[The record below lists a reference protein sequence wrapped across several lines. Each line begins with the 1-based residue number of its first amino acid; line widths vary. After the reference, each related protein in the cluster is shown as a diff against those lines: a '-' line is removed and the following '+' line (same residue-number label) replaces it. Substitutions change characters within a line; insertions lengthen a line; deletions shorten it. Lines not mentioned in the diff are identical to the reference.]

1 MCSVLKLSRGGYY
14 KWLKRTESRR
24 AREDRVLI
32 DEILRLHLKSKGR
45 SGAFQICL
53 DLKDQ
58 GQRVDRRRVAKL
70 MREVG
75 ITGIT
80 RRKKWRTTVR
90 DKNARPAPDL
100 VERRFVAQGAD
111 QLWVADI
118 TELPMTSSRAYLAI
132 VMDVWSRKVVG
143 WATSTQMPAELVIRA
158 LDMALERRGYPQGV
172 IHHSDQGS
180 QYTSKAFK
188 DRCQQAGVRVSMG
201 SVGDCYD
208 NAMAES
214 FFATLECEL
223 LNIVPIFKS
232 FAEAES
238 AFFQFIEGFYNTR
251 RRHSRLGHLSPV
263 QYEDAVAG

>member
-1 MCSVLKLSRGGYY
+1 
-14 KWLKRTESRR
+14 
-24 AREDRVLI
+24 
-32 DEILRLHLKSKGR
+32 
-45 SGAFQICL
+45 
-53 DLKDQ
+53 
-58 GQRVDRRRVAKL
+58 

-132 VMDVWSRKVVG
+132 VMDVWRRKVVG

-188 DRCQQAGVRVSMG
+188 DRCQQVGVRVSMG

-214 FFATLECEL
+214 FFATLKCEL
-223 LNIVPIFKS
+223 LNIVPTFKS
-232 FAEAES
+232 FSEADS
-238 AFFQFIEGFYNTR
+238 AVYQFIEGFYNTR

-263 QYEDAVAG
+263 QYEAAVAG

>member
-1 MCSVLKLSRGGYY
+1 MSAHRAEHTVKMMCRVLKLSRGGYY

-24 AREDRVLI
+24 SREDRVLI

-45 SGAFQICL
+45 SGALQICL

-58 GQRVDRRRVAKL
+58 GKRVGRRRVARL

-75 ITGIT
+75 ITGVT

-214 FFATLECEL
+214 FLATLECEL
-223 LNIVPIFKS
+223 LNIDV
-232 FAEAES
+232 E
-238 AFFQFIEGFYNTR
+238 QLT
-251 RRHSRLGHLSPV
+251 L
-263 QYEDAVAG
+263 

>member
-14 KWLKRTESRR
+14 KWLKRIESRR
-24 AREDRVLI
+24 SREDRVLI

-45 SGAFQICL
+45 SGALQICL

-58 GQRVDRRRVAKL
+58 GKRVGRRRVARL

-75 ITGIT
+75 ITGVT

-132 VMDVWSRKVVG
+132 VMDVWSDSSLRSRESIYKQ
-143 WATSTQMPAELVIRA
+143 SL
-158 LDMALERRGYPQGV
+158 QGPL
-172 IHHSDQGS
+172 SAS
-180 QYTSKAFK
+180 
-188 DRCQQAGVRVSMG
+188 RCSCLHGICWR
-201 SVGDCYD
+201 
-208 NAMAES
+208 
-214 FFATLECEL
+214 L
-223 LNIVPIFKS
+223 L
-232 FAEAES
+232 
-238 AFFQFIEGFYNTR
+238 
-251 RRHSRLGHLSPV
+251 
-263 QYEDAVAG
+263 